1 MTTQGDSTEGSRGNK
16 AERDKRTHNGHGAV
30 VKEGILEE
38 RTPGLYIGRGRV
50 SEERRKAE

>member
-30 VKEGILEE
+30 VKEGFLEE